1 MERSLRA
8 QAQPGGRRRRSARGQ
23 SLVELSLILPVLL
36 ILALGIVDY
45 GRVYF
50 EYVSV
55 TNAARTG
62 AAFASK
68 DVDTAADLDGIR
80 TAALDDLDSLP
91 NGSGGSA
98 EVTATTGTD
107 ANGDLYTQVTVRKQF
122 DTLVPWPLLP
132 GDFDIERTVQM
143 RVGE

>member
-1 MERSLRA
+1 MRRLLSKQPRSR
-8 QAQPGGRRRRSARGQ
+8 GRRLRSRRGQ

-62 AAFASK
+62 AAFASTNA
-68 DVDTAADLDGIR
+68 DTAVDTDGIR
-80 TAALDDLDSLP
+80 TAALNDLDSLP

-98 EVTATTGTD
+98 EVTAITGSD
-107 ANGDLYTQVTVRKQF
+107 ANGDLYAQVTVTKQF
-122 DTLVPWPLLP
+122 DTLVPWPFLP
-132 GDFDIERTVQM
+132 SDFDIERTVQM